1 VGEDFVAMK
10 IFAGGPQD
18 LAGARQAMG
27 FDRAALDLDL
37 LQRLAA
43 RFGRETS
50 RILAKLLRDEA

>member
-1 VGEDFVAMK
+1 MK